1 MKYEKVEV
9 RLTEQEKLQLKI
21 YAATKSKTMS
31 DIIRDALKNVMLQ
44 EDYSKPQE
52 E

>member
-21 YAATKSKTMS
+21 FAANKGKTMS
-31 DIIRDALKNVMLQ
+31 EIIREALKNIMV
-44 EDYSKPQE
+44 QE
-52 E
+52 EK